1 MPLMTKPSISP
12 PLNPSAFAKSVAHPM
27 STPERNQ
34 EDPRAKTIADTM
46 MYKLWRA
53 HRGNP
58 IPHIDDER
66 GIPDEYDEDES
77 DAVSEFDERNIELES
92 WLAE

>member
-1 MPLMTKPSISP
+1 
-12 PLNPSAFAKSVAHPM
+12 
-27 STPERNQ
+27 
-34 EDPRAKTIADTM
+34 
-46 MYKLWRA
+46 MYKRWRA

-66 GIPDEYDEDES
+66 GIPDEDDEDES
-77 DAVSEFDERNIELES
+77 DAECEFDERSVES

>member
-12 PLNPSAFAKSVAHPM
+12 PLNP
-27 STPERNQ
+27 ERNQ
-34 EDPRAKTIADTM
+34 EDPRATTISDTM
-46 MYKLWRA
+46 MYKRWRA

-66 GIPDEYDEDES
+66 GIPDEDDED
-77 DAVSEFDERNIELES
+77 AMMIHLITLAIE
-92 WLAE
+92 

>member
-12 PLNPSAFAKSVAHPM
+12 PLNP
-27 STPERNQ
+27 ERNQ
-34 EDPRAKTIADTM
+34 EDPRATTISDTM
-46 MYKLWRA
+46 MYKRWRA

-58 IPHIDDER
+58 IRHIDDER
-66 GIPDEYDEDES
+66 GIPDEDDEDES
-77 DAVSEFDERNIELES
+77 DAESEFDERSVER